1 MNTYPIYAPLLVTL
15 LAAPAYAQTQRAQ
28 TQQDGVMYPLPPVP
42 VPDALPSDYV
52 DTEDSPALEIGKA
65 WLKLGQAQKHER
77 SSDTEAAYARWQR
90 TRKRSGPTS
99 NRALKARAEFLTKY
113 SQDLKRAIGVYEE
126 IQNSVGGLDPEAAS
140 AATAEADE
148 ELAEIEQLQTRI
160 DAEQALN
167 DAACFVHPESCMAP
181 DPTDRELGDEIGQLV
196 GLLNEPASS
205 EGSGLSTKSLLRR
218 TSLLK
223 RRAQL
228 VVRLNQR
235 AAQQIMTQI
244 VTPRDASG
252 RPKALRLP
260 TETRARRPASRYRPA
275 DPYR

>member
-1 MNTYPIYAPLLVTL
+1 MKTFRFYAPLLGTL
-15 LAAPAYAQTQRAQ
+15 LATPAFAQK
-28 TQQDGVMYPLPPVP
+28 DGVTYPLPPVP
-42 VPDALPSDYV
+42 IPESVPSDYV

-65 WLKLGQAQKHER
+65 WLRLGQAQKHER
-77 SSDTEAAYARWQR
+77 SQGTEAAYAAWQR
-90 TRKRSGPTS
+90 TKRSQGATS
-99 NRALKARAEFLTKY
+99 NRALKAQAEFLARY
-113 SQDLKRAIGVYEE
+113 SEDLKRAIGVYEE
-126 IQNSVGGLDPEAAS
+126 IQNSVGGLDPD
-140 AATAEADE
+140 AATAASQEAND
-148 ELAEIEQLQTRI
+148 ELAEIEQLQARI
-160 DAEQALN
+160 DTEQALN
-167 DAACFVHPESCMAP
+167 DAACFVHPESCLAP
-181 DPTDRELGDEIGQLV
+181 DSTDRELGDEITQLV

-205 EGSGLSTKSLLRR
+205 EGSGLSAKSLLRR
-218 TSLLK
+218 TSLLR

-260 TETRARRPASRYRPA
+260 TETKRRRRATRYTPS

>member
-1 MNTYPIYAPLLVTL
+1 MKILPLYAPLLATMWIAV
-15 LAAPAYAQTQRAQ
+15 PARAQ
-28 TQQDGVMYPLPPVP
+28 KAGVTYPLPPVP
-42 VPDALPSDYV
+42 IPEAASSDYV

-65 WLKLGQAQKHER
+65 WLRLGQAQKHER
-77 SSDTEAAYARWQR
+77 SRDTEAAYAAWQQTSR
-90 TRKRSGPTS
+90 RHGAMS
-99 NRALKARAEFLTKY
+99 NRALKARAEFLARY
-113 SQDLKRAIGVYEE
+113 SEDLRRAIGVYEE
-126 IQNSVGGLDPEAAS
+126 IQNSVGGLDPDAATAAS
-140 AATAEADE
+140 AEADE
-148 ELAEIEQLQTRI
+148 ELVEIEQLQARI
-160 DAEQALN
+160 DTEQALN
-167 DAACFVHPESCMAP
+167 DAACFVHPASCVAP
-181 DPTDRELGDEIGQLV
+181 DPTDRELGDEIAQLV
-196 GLLNEPASS
+196 NLLNEPALN
-205 EGSGLSTKSLLRR
+205 EGSGLSAKSLLRR

-260 TETRARRPASRYRPA
+260 TETKRRRRITRYMPS